1 MPEKAFST
9 GKGPNGALI
18 SQERGIL
25 GSPLPRLSE
34 THPTFC
40 GHYSLDKQDRLSRN
54 SPVKKQC
61 LINNFGGFLKFN
73 RSSAFANQVRIT
85 SASDSDM
92 RDIGTGI

>member
-1 MPEKAFST
+1 MPEKAFLT

-40 GHYSLDKQDRLSRN
+40 GHYFLDTQNRLSHN

-61 LINNFGGFLKFN
+61 LINQSIQFN
-73 RSSAFANQVRIT
+73 INQLNILIM
-85 SASDSDM
+85 SYQ
-92 RDIGTGI
+92 